1 MQLSTRPGALSGRF
15 FCILASRPVSRR
27 AYLSPLAERPF
38 ESGYHAPVMVR
49 EVLTALSQSGSVLDC
64 TLGGGG
70 HALALLEHG
79 ATVTGI
85 DRDPDA
91 LVAAAAR
98 LESYSLSGRFH
109 AVQGDFTRLGEI
121 GEIGVSR
128 FDGILADLGVSSW
141 QLDADERGFSFRPGV
156 VLDMRMSGEAGGST
170 AADVLND
177 ETSSGLERIFREYG
191 DEPRARRLAA
201 EVARRRE
208 RRPFQTSDDFV
219 DAIRGALGASSGPG
233 DFARLFQALR
243 IEVNDELAGL
253 ERALPELRDR
263 LDPGGVLAV
272 IAYHSG
278 EDRLV
283 KHAMRDWSTACHC
296 PPRQPICIC
305 GGVAMGRLVTRRA
318 LRADAQEMA
327 INPRSRSAR
336 MRVWQ
341 KGE

>member
-1 MQLSTRPGALSGRF
+1 
-15 FCILASRPVSRR
+15 
-27 AYLSPLAERPF
+27 
-38 ESGYHAPVMVR
+38 MVR
-49 EVLTALSQSGSVLDC
+49 EVMAALLQSGSVLDC

-70 HALALLEHG
+70 HALALLEQG
-79 ATVTGI
+79 ATVTGV

-91 LVAAAAR
+91 LAIAAAR
-98 LESYSLSGRFH
+98 LELYAASGRFR
-109 AVQGDFTRLGEI
+109 ALQGDFTRLREI
-121 GEIGVSR
+121 AEIGVSR
-128 FDGILADLGVSSW
+128 FDGILTDLGVSSW

-156 VLDMRMSGEAGGST
+156 VLDMRMSGEGST
-170 AADVLND
+170 AADILND
-177 ETSSGLERIFREYG
+177 ETASGLERIFRDFG

-201 EVARRRE
+201 EVTRRRE
-208 RRPFQTSDDFV
+208 RRPFNTSDDLV

-243 IEVNDELAGL
+243 IAVNDELSGL
-253 ERALPELRDR
+253 ERALPELRER
-263 LDPGGVLAV
+263 LMPGGVLVV

-283 KHAMRDWSTACHC
+283 KHAMRDWSTVCHC

-305 GGVAMGRLVTRRA
+305 GGIATGRLVTRRA

-327 INPRSRSAR
+327 VNPRARSAR

-341 KGE
+341 KSE